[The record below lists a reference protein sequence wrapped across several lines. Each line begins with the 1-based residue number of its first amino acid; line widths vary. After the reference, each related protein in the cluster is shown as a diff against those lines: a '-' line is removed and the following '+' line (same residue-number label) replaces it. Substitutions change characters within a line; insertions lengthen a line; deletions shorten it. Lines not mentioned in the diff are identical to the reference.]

1 MFSPPK
7 VMPVKRTVGRA
18 MPLLA
23 CCAMCVC
30 GGLWSCSG
38 PAPERGRLRV
48 TASIFPLADVVRA
61 IGGQHVEVD
70 VLIPPGASPH
80 VFEPSPEVYRRF
92 SESRL
97 FVMVGAGMEFWAE
110 KLIAASA
117 GPEPRIIRAADGVEL
132 IQAAGYD
139 RPAPEHRHRSG
150 NPHVWL
156 DPLLVDTL
164 AVRICRALTELD
176 PGQAEAYSRNLSRFH
191 EQLGGLHRSIQQAVD
206 RFGVREYVA
215 FHPSWSY
222 FARRYGLREAG
233 IIQRSPGRDPTPRQ
247 IEEIIGAIERYR
259 IRAVFAEPQFNPS
272 AAEAIAQETGVKVFL
287 LDPLGGP
294 DLPGRDSYIAL
305 MYHNLEIMREAMQ

>member
-1 MFSPPK
+1 
-7 VMPVKRTVGRA
+7 
-18 MPLLA
+18 
-23 CCAMCVC
+23 
-30 GGLWSCSG
+30 
-38 PAPERGRLRV
+38 LRV

-80 VFEPSPEVYRRF
+80 VFEPSPEVYRRI

-110 KLIAASA
+110 KLITA
-117 GPEPRIIRAADGVEL
+117 GAGIKPCIIRAADGVEL
-132 IQAAGYD
+132 IQTAGRD
-139 RPAPEHRHRSG
+139 HEPRPYGIRSSAEEHAPEQPPSDQEQPPPEHRHRSG

-164 AVRICRALTELD
+164 AVRICRALSELD
-176 PGQAEAYSRNLSRFH
+176 PGQAEVYSRNLSRFR
-191 EQLGGLHRSIQQAVD
+191 EQLSGLHRAIQQTVD
-206 RFGVREYVA
+206 RFGTREYVA

-247 IEEIIGAIERYR
+247 IEEIVGAIERYH
-259 IRAVFAEPQFNPS
+259 IRAVFAEPQFNPA
-272 AAEAIAQETGVKVFL
+272 AAEAIAQEAGVGVLL

-305 MYHNLEIMREAMQ
+305 MYHNLEIIREAMQ